1 MEKPYFAPAKPRVFA
16 HRGLAEPLNL
26 DENTIAAFQA
36 ALDHGATHL
45 ESDTQ
50 ATKDGHAV
58 LLHDSDLR
66 RVAGVDAMVSELTL
80 REIQQIELANG
91 GRVPTLLEALSHF
104 PTALFNLD
112 IKTKLAINPT
122 IEAIEEAAAHKRVL
136 VSSFSN
142 PTRKS
147 ALRKFS
153 QPVATSASAS
163 VALAAWASHT
173 FLFGIGFRWI
183 VAEIDALQLPPRLG
197 IVNFASQSF
206 IRRVRS
212 KNTEIHFWTINDP
225 EEAKKL
231 LALGADGIVSDRVDL
246 LKTGETL

>member
-1 MEKPYFAPAKPRVFA
+1 MAKHYFSPDKPRVFA
-16 HRGLAEPLNL
+16 HRGLAEPLGL

-66 RVAGVDAMVSELTL
+66 RVAGIDALVSDLTL
-80 REIQQIELANG
+80 EQLRAIRLSNG
-91 GRVPTLLEALSHF
+91 ASIPTLFDALTHF
-104 PTALFNLD
+104 PTAFFNLD
-112 IKTKLAINPT
+112 IKTKSAIDPT
-122 IEAIEEAAAHKRVL
+122 IQAIEDARAHNRVL

-147 ALRKFS
+147 ALKKFS

-173 FLFGIGFRWI
+173 LFFGLGFRTI
-183 VAEIDALQLPPRLG
+183 VAQIDALQVPVRLG
-197 IVNFASQSF
+197 IVDFSKSAF
-206 IRRVRS
+206 IKRVQRH
-212 KNTEIHFWTINDP
+212 NTEIHFWTVNDP
-225 EEAKKL
+225 TEMRRLINA
-231 LALGADGIVSDRVDL
+231 GADGIVSDRVDL
-246 LKTGETL
+246 FKTG

>member
-1 MEKPYFAPAKPRVFA
+1 MAKHYFSPAKPRIFA
-16 HRGLAEPLNL
+16 HRGLAEPLKL

-36 ALDHGATHL
+36 AIDHGATHI

-66 RVAGVDAMVSELTL
+66 RVAGVDALISDLTL
-80 REIQQIELANG
+80 EEVRAIRLANG
-91 GRVPTLLEALSHF
+91 GHIPTLFEALSHF
-104 PTALFNLD
+104 PTAFFNLD
-112 IKTKLAINPT
+112 IKTKSAIEPT
-122 IEAIEEAAAHKRVL
+122 IRAIEDAKAHNRVL

-147 ALRKFS
+147 ALRRFS

-173 FLFGIGFRWI
+173 LFFGLGFRTI
-183 VAEIDALQLPPRLG
+183 VAQLDALQVPVKLG
-197 IVNFASQSF
+197 IVNFSKSAF
-206 IRRVRS
+206 IRRVQRH
-212 KNTEIHFWTINDP
+212 NTEIHFWTINDP
-225 EEAKKL
+225 IEMRRLINA
-231 LALGADGIVSDRVDL
+231 GADGIVSDRVDL
-246 LKTGETL
+246 FKLGKP